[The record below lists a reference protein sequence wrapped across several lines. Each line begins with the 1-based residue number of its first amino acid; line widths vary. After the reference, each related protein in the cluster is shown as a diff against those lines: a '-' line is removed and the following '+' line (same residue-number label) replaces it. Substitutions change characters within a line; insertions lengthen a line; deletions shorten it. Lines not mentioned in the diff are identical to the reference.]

1 MCGDWWVRACVTLT
15 WLSAAMAAQAVGVG
29 PGQGVRF
36 MQQSHAHAGGI
47 DANTAIGTVAVDT
60 YRLRDS
66 FGLASGYVNVAT
78 SRGWVVR
85 NLPVLAESTYPY
97 LTVAADFD
105 LGVNKGTAL
114 ATLSAKVDYSV
125 SPLLSYSVTPSD
137 TYEVAPMTLSL
148 GGVAAKPV
156 LGAPSPPDLTSIL
169 FGNPTGNDT
178 VIQFDHPNIE
188 SAKNA
193 CYPTAVANSLDFL
206 RKTAGLPVPH
216 EHKPGLKPSVSPG
229 DNSLVGQLDET
240 MDRQATDRRNG
251 SGVFGGLAGKLKYLA
266 RNGLQSRVQVSHF
279 GTFNDDN
286 GAADVSVSEGG
297 VTMKSTAK
305 GAKVNFDTLLE
316 AMRDGQN
323 CEAVYAWGTGAHAV
337 DLVGAGKTRGEPWLI
352 HSSDLN
358 QNSDSDGAGPTG
370 LRFEYLNDP
379 DNDGDLNLS
388 GGSKELMFVVC
399 EKALPPPVSLTSIE
413 TIDPGNHA
421 PFVPRVPGAI
431 TVVIG
436 PGRSIT
442 LSGTASWLPMSG
454 TIDANGNVN
463 ASSLSTTAGRSNVRS
478 EFAGVYNNGV
488 LSGLFSV
495 GTRGELQGTPI
506 SWRVRGVA
514 PLEEPQLRM
523 RMSGY
528 LDRIELAA
536 DATVKPSITL
546 KPGRLQGQTA
556 DWWLVAQT
564 ADGTLYSYDLASM
577 SWKTGLSAV
586 YTGALF
592 DVSFFSL
599 PSLRGLPSGSY
610 DFYFGV
616 DTVPNGILEL
626 DKTTYHKTRL
636 TIGPS

>member
-1 MCGDWWVRACVTLT
+1 MRCDWRVRACVTLT
-15 WLSAAMAAQAVGVG
+15 CLWAAMAAQAVNVG

-47 DANTAIGTVAVDT
+47 EANTAIGTVAVDT
-60 YRLRDS
+60 TRLRDNFVQS
-66 FGLASGYVNVAT
+66 SGYVNVAT

-85 NLPVLAESTYPY
+85 NLPVMAESTYPY

-105 LGVNKGTAL
+105 LGINKGTAL
-114 ATLSAKVDYSV
+114 ATLSAKIDYSV

-156 LGAPSPPDLTSIL
+156 LGAPLPPDLTSIL
-169 FGNPTGNDT
+169 FGNPTSNDT

-240 MDRQATDRRNG
+240 MGRQATDRRNG
-251 SGVFGGLAGKLKYLA
+251 NGVLGGLAGKLKYLA
-266 RNGLQSRVQVSHF
+266 RNGLQSRVQVRHF
-279 GTFNDDN
+279 GTFNEDN
-286 GAADVSVSEGG
+286 GVADVSVTEGG

-305 GAKVNFDTLLE
+305 GAQVNFDTLLE

-323 CEAVYAWGTGAHAV
+323 CEAVYAWGTAAHAV
-337 DLVGAGKTRGEPWLI
+337 DLVGAGKTRGQPWSV
-352 HSSDLN
+352 HSSDMN
-358 QNSDSDGAGPTG
+358 QSSDSDGAGPNG

-399 EKALPPPVSLTSIE
+399 EKALPPPVTLTSIE
-413 TIDPGNHA
+413 TIDPGNHT

-431 TVVIG
+431 T
-436 PGRSIT
+436 
-442 LSGTASWLPMSG
+442 LSGTANWLPMSG
-454 TIDANGNVN
+454 TIDASGNVSAN
-463 ASSLSTTAGRSNVRS
+463 SLSTTAGRSNVRS
-478 EFAGVYNNGV
+478 EFAGVYRDGV

-495 GTRGELQGTPI
+495 GTRGELLGTAI
-506 SWRVRGVA
+506 SWRVRGVI
-514 PLEEPQLRM
+514 PPEDPQVRM
-523 RMSGY
+523 RSRRSGPNRTCRRR
-528 LDRIELAA
+528 DRQAIDHDEAR
-536 DATVKPSITL
+536 ATAGPA
-546 KPGRLQGQTA
+546 RR
-556 DWWLVAQT
+556 LVAGGP
-564 ADGTLYSYDLASM
+564 DGRRH
-577 SWKTGLSAV
+577 AV
-586 YTGALF
+586 F
-592 DVSFFSL
+592 V
-599 PSLRGLPSGSY
+599 
-610 DFYFGV
+610 
-616 DTVPNGILEL
+616 
-626 DKTTYHKTRL
+626 
-636 TIGPS
+636 